1 MGKKVERTMYKIPYE
16 AVYMYET
23 PNYDGTFT
31 RWDTRVDVVG
41 ETTKSYFIRLRTEL
55 RGHIPGDVI
64 RVMKKKVRFYK
75 APHDTSQFWYNNF
88 ESRELTSPI

>member
-1 MGKKVERTMYKIPYE
+1 MSKVKKITYDSPFE
-16 AVYMYET
+16 ALYLYET

-31 RWDTRVDVVG
+31 RWSTKVDVVG
-41 ETTKSYFIRLRTEL
+41 ETAKSYFIRLRTEL
-55 RGHIPGDVI
+55 RGHLPGDVI

-75 APHDTSQFWYNNF
+75 AARDTTQFWYNNF